1 MTEHASYLKP
11 KDYCGCG
18 TESCTLFGT
27 LKRPNPDGSA
37 CVRGCKC
44 RRCIGRRNRKSGLAK
59 QAKAAKALGVRTGK
73 FVPSNEESW
82 GGYFA
87 NEVKSGKQVGPVANW
102 WRRVEAQVLANEPDH
117 GSLRKPVRAVAMPEG
132 MSDGLVVMRLSVW
145 REHVAPALDEFY
157 GAES

>member
-1 MTEHASYLKP
+1 MPEYGTLIKP
-11 KDYCGCG
+11 KGECMCGM
-18 TESCTLFGT
+18 ESCTLFGT
-27 LKRPNPDGSA
+27 LGREDKQGRRH
-37 CVRGCKC
+37 VRGCACPVC
-44 RRCIGRRNRKSGLAK
+44 RGRRNRKSGLAK
-59 QAKAAKALGVRTGK
+59 QSKAARALGVPAGK

-117 GSLRKPVRAVAMPEG
+117 GARRKPVRAVAMPEG
-132 MSDGLVVMRLSVW
+132 MSDGLVVMRLSAW

-157 GAES
+157 GSEA